1 MNPTSPTPESL
12 LDALRAV
19 NDPDRGTDIVRSK
32 AVRELR
38 VQDGKVRF
46 LLALQRTGTPAAE
59 ATRVAAERAAMA
71 VQGVAEVHVKLVN
84 APPESAG
91 MPAKRPIPGVRHVVA
106 VSSGKGGVG
115 KSTVCVNLA
124 AATQQLGHRVG
135 VLDGDIYGPNI
146 PLMLGATGKP
156 SGSPDRLFPFVAHGM
171 QVMSMGLLV
180 PEDQPM
186 IWRGPMLNKAVQ
198 QFMFQVDW
206 QDLDYLFVD
215 MPPGTGDV
223 QLTLTQN
230 TDIDGA
236 VVVTTPQDVAVLDV
250 RKAVKMFER
259 IEVPILGVVE
269 NMSWFQ
275 PPGSDVRYEIFG
287 QGGGRRIEAE
297 FGVPLLG
304 QIPIGIAVREGGD
317 RGTPVTISDP
327 DGPIAE
333 AFRAA
338 ARAMIARIESTTSRT
353 QDAPR

>member
-1 MNPTSPTPESL
+1 MTDHPVVEAVQA
-12 LDALRAV
+12 ALRKIP
-19 NDPDRGTDIVRSK
+19 DPDRGGDIVSSG

-38 VQDGKVRF
+38 VADGR
-46 LLALQRTGTPAAE
+46 AAFILSLVQAKAE
-59 ATRVAAERAAMA
+59 TATVARAAAERAAMGVEGIA
-71 VQGVAEVHVKLVN
+71 QVEVRVVQA
-84 APPESAG
+84 APQAAG
-91 MPAKRPIPGVRHVVA
+91 LPGKRPIPGTRHVIA

-124 AATQQLGHRVG
+124 AALRLEGHQVG

-146 PLMLGATGKP
+146 PLMLGVQGRP
-156 SGSPDRLFPFVAHGM
+156 EGSAERLFPFVAHGM
-171 QVMSMGLLV
+171 QVMSMGMLV

-186 IWRGPMLNKAVQ
+186 IWRGPMLNKAIQ

-206 QDLDYLFVD
+206 HELDWLFVD

-230 TDIDGA
+230 TDITGA
-236 VVVTTPQDVAVLDV
+236 VVVTTPQDVSVLDV
-250 RKAVKMFER
+250 RKAVRMFER
-259 IEVPILGVVE
+259 VDVPVLGIVE

-275 PPGSDVRYEIFG
+275 PPDSDVRYPLFG
-287 QGGGRRIEAE
+287 EGGGARVAKE

-317 RGTPVTISDP
+317 RGTPITLAEP
-327 DGPIAE
+327 DGEISK

-338 ARAMIARIESTTSRT
+338 ARELVARVEGPAS
-353 QDAPR
+353 

>member
-1 MNPTSPTPESL
+1 MSSAPTPEL
-12 LDALRAV
+12 LSAALRRV
-19 NDPDRGTDIVRSK
+19 PDPDRQGDIVATG

-38 VQDGKVRF
+38 IADGKARF
-46 LLALQRTGTPAAE
+46 ILALLKTAGEAAE
-59 ATRVAAERAAMA
+59 ATKAAAERAAMS
-71 VQGVAEVHVKLVN
+71 VPGVAEVQVRVVQA
-84 APPESAG
+84 APAAAG
-91 MPAKRPIPGVRHVVA
+91 MPAKQPIPGARRVVA

-124 AATQQLGHRVG
+124 AAMQLDGAKVG

-146 PLMLGATGKP
+146 PLMLGVSGKP
-156 SGSPDRLFPFVAHGM
+156 QGNADRLFPFVAHGM

-180 PEDQPM
+180 TEDQPM

-206 QDLDYLFVD
+206 HDLDWLFVD

-230 TDIDGA
+230 TDITGA
-236 VVVTTPQDVAVLDV
+236 VVVTTPQDVSVLDV
-250 RKAVKMFER
+250 RKAIRMFER
-259 IEVPILGVVE
+259 IDVPVLGVVE

-275 PPGSDVRYEIFG
+275 PPGSQERFEIFG
-287 QGGGRRIEAE
+287 KGGGERIQRE

-304 QIPIGIAVREGGD
+304 QIPIGIQVREGGD
-317 RGTPVTISDP
+317 RGAPITLTDP
-327 DGPIAE
+327 DGDIAR

-338 ARAMIARIESTTSRT
+338 ARRMVERVRELETAST
-353 QDAPR
+353 